1 LEDTVEKKTTVLVS
15 SILIL
20 GVLASGSIVAQEP
33 PAVQDGKRTSISV
46 DVALV
51 DVPFTVTDK
60 KGRSIRNLK
69 RESFKVYEDDR
80 LQTIKNFSAEA
91 NLPMTIALLV
101 DTSGSV
107 KERLRF
113 EQEAAVQFFKS
124 ALVQKKDRAAVL
136 SFDTRVDLVQDFTD
150 DANVLAGAVR
160 KMRAGGGTALHDAV
174 HLAVTKKLAGEDGR
188 RIIVMITDG
197 DDTSSRLSMNTALED
212 AQRNDVIIYAI
223 STNSTGL
230 GGEKNKK
237 GDDVLKRFTETTG
250 GKVFFPDKLED
261 LSSNFNSI
269 RQELRFQYALAYSP
283 TNLLRD
289 GAFRRI
295 RIEPANKDHV
305 ARART
310 GYFAPFATPTP

>member
-1 LEDTVEKKTTVLVS
+1 MKKKTTVLVS
-15 SILIL
+15 FILIL
-20 GVLASGSIVAQEP
+20 GVLASSSIVAQEP
-33 PAVQDGKRTSISV
+33 PAGQDGKRASISV

-269 RQELRFQYALAYSP
+269 REELRFQYALAYSP

-295 RIEPANKDHV
+295 RIEPANKDHM

-310 GYFAPFATPTP
+310 GYFAPFAPATP

>member
-1 LEDTVEKKTTVLVS
+1 MKTTFLGAF
-15 SILIL
+15 LIL
-20 GVLASGSIVAQEP
+20 CALMGRSSAEASLLAPQEEK
-33 PAVQDGKRTSISV
+33 QSTISV

-51 DVPFTVTDK
+51 DVPFTVTDRR
-60 KGRSIRNLK
+60 GRSIRNLK
-69 RESFKVYEDDR
+69 QQHFKVYEDDR

-107 KERLRF
+107 REKLRF
-113 EQEAAVQFFKS
+113 EQEAAIHFFQS
-124 ALVQKKDRAAVL
+124 TLVPRKDRAVVL

-150 DANVLAGAVR
+150 DSDTLAKAVR
-160 KMRAGGGTALHDAV
+160 KMRAGGGTALYDAV
-174 HLAVTKKLAGEDGR
+174 HLAVTRKLAGQDGR

-197 DDTSSRLSMNTALED
+197 DDTSSRLPMVTALED

-223 STNSTGL
+223 STNSSGL
-230 GGEKNKK
+230 GGEKNKQ
-237 GDDVLKRFTETTG
+237 GDDTLKRFSEATG
-250 GKVFFPDKLED
+250 GKVFFPDKIED
-261 LSSNFNSI
+261 LSSNFSDI
-269 RQELRFQYALAYSP
+269 KEELRFQYALAYTP

-310 GYFAPFATPTP
+310 GYFAPRSTVTP

>member
-1 LEDTVEKKTTVLVS
+1 MKTT
-15 SILIL
+15 IL
-20 GVLASGSIVAQEP
+20 GAFLIVCALMGRTSAEPGLLAAQEEKQ
-33 PAVQDGKRTSISV
+33 ATISV

-51 DVPFTVTDK
+51 DVPFTVTDRR
-60 KGRSIRNLK
+60 GRSIRNLK
-69 RESFKVYEDDR
+69 QQHFKVYEDDR
-80 LQTIKNFSAEA
+80 LQSIKNFSAEA

-107 KERLRF
+107 REKLRF
-113 EQEAAVQFFKS
+113 EQEAAVHFFQS
-124 ALVQKKDRAAVL
+124 TLVPRKDRAVVL

-150 DANVLAGAVR
+150 DSDTLAKAVR
-160 KMRAGGGTALHDAV
+160 KMRAGGGTALYDAV
-174 HLAVTKKLAGEDGR
+174 HLAVTRKLAGQDGR

-197 DDTSSRLSMNTALED
+197 DDTSSRLPMVTALED

-223 STNSTGL
+223 STNSSGL
-230 GGEKNKK
+230 GGEKNKQ
-237 GDDVLKRFTETTG
+237 GDDTLKKFSEATG
-250 GKVFFPDKLED
+250 GKVFFPDKIED
-261 LSSNFNSI
+261 LSSNFSDI
-269 RQELRFQYALAYSP
+269 KEELRFQYALAYTP

-310 GYFAPFATPTP
+310 GYFAPRSTVTR

>member
-1 LEDTVEKKTTVLVS
+1 VTVKTTFLVS
-15 SILIL
+15 SLLIL
-20 GVLASGSIVAQEP
+20 GVLASGRIVAQDPLPQE
-33 PAVQDGKRTSISV
+33 GKQTISV

-69 RESFKVYEDDR
+69 REHFKVYEDDR
-80 LQTIKNFSAEA
+80 LQTIKSFSAEP

-107 KERLRF
+107 RERLRF
-113 EQEAAVQFFKS
+113 EQEAAIHFFKS
-124 ALVQKKDRAAVL
+124 ALIRQKDRAVVL

-150 DANVLAGAVR
+150 DPDILAGAVR
-160 KMRAGGGTALHDAV
+160 KMRAGGGTALYDAV
-174 HLAVTKKLAGEDGR
+174 HLAVTKKLMGEEGR
-188 RIIVMITDG
+188 RIVVMITDG
-197 DDTSSRLSMNTALED
+197 DDTSSRLTMNTALED

-223 STNSTGL
+223 STNSSGL

-237 GDDVLKRFTETTG
+237 GDDVLKKFTEITG
-250 GKVFFPDKLED
+250 GKVFFPDKVED
-261 LSSNFNSI
+261 LSSNFSDI
-269 RQELRFQYALAYSP
+269 REELRFQYALAYSP
-283 TNLLRD
+283 TNVLRD

-310 GYFAPFATPTP
+310 GYFAPGAAAAPVSR